1 MSSDRKAP
9 PGTEASNSPATAAGL
24 STRAQ
29 RDSFAWDAMRVI
41 LEGTSPLELPA
52 MAVADRAEA
61 YEFLVHYGFD
71 LNDAD
76 DRVEAWQIHDDALQF
91 IHRYL
96 LGDVTGTRRLEIPRE
111 VVQPEDLADLL
122 VLASLGAP
130 SDPPAS
136 QDARAPRRATAL
148 WACAVL
154 RVMHTIHHANRAFH
168 NENLNEIR
176 KQVLDPFRQV
186 LQVDELGCPVLLKG
200 SHRVQ
205 LEGAFFK
212 EDKSRDSIIL
222 KLLHKPNNVAQDIY
236 DWIGI
241 QFVTRT
247 PADALLVVRFLRMH
261 NLVTFA
267 NIVPGRSINNL
278 VDLAAF
284 RARYEESLVSRPDGD
299 AEDALRAAIDAGEL
313 TRSDSAV
320 HVNPFSGAE
329 YRSIQFTCR
338 QLIRIAHPARSIL
351 KALREHAG
359 EELAGPLLA
368 RMEQISMQKEIAFF
382 FPYEI
387 QILDY
392 ENYLKTRMGESS
404 HAAYKKRQLQ
414 AARRRVLQG
423 LI

>member
-1 MSSDRKAP
+1 MDNETLDPS
-9 PGTEASNSPATAAGL
+9 L
-24 STRAQ
+24 
-29 RDSFAWDAMRVI
+29 RDSFAWDTLRVI

-52 MAVADRAEA
+52 MAVTDRDEA
-61 YEFLVHYGFD
+61 REFLSHYGFD
-71 LNDAD
+71 LGDGD
-76 DRVEAWQIHDDALQF
+76 DCREVGQIHDEAVRF
-91 IHRYL
+91 IRNYL
-96 LGDVTGTRRLEIPRE
+96 LSTHASTAGLEIPRE
-111 VVQPEDLADLL
+111 VAEIAEPAALADLL
-122 VLASLGAP
+122 VMASSPHWGVVG
-130 SDPPAS
+130 
-136 QDARAPRRATAL
+136 R

-154 RVMHTIHHANRAFH
+154 RVMHTIHHANRAIH
-168 NENLNEIR
+168 NENLEEIR
-176 KQVLDPFRQV
+176 KQVLEPYRQC
-186 LQVDELGCPVLLKG
+186 LQVDELGCPVLQRG
-200 SHRVQ
+200 SSRVP
-205 LEGAFFK
+205 LEGVFFK

-247 PADALLVVRFLRMH
+247 PVDALLVTRFLRIH

-278 VDLAAF
+278 LDLDEF
-284 RARYEESLVSRPDGD
+284 RATFEE
-299 AEDALRAAIDAGEL
+299 LRATYRDHHDVEEL
-313 TRSDSAV
+313 LLLERLSSDTRDFAKLEATV
-320 HVNPFSGAE
+320 HTNPFSGAE

-338 QLIRIAHPARSIL
+338 QLIKIPHPARRPL
-351 KALREHAG
+351 ENMLRALREHTRDDVV
-359 EELAGPLLA
+359 GPLLEKIE
-368 RMEQISMQKEIAFF
+368 RIPIQKEIAFF

>member
-1 MSSDRKAP
+1 MEPDQAP
-9 PGTEASNSPATAAGL
+9 VEADA
-24 STRAQ
+24 ST
-29 RDSFAWDAMRVI
+29 RDSFAWDTIRVI

-52 MAVADRAEA
+52 MAVADRDEA
-61 YEFLVHYGFD
+61 QQFLRHYGFD
-71 LNDAD
+71 LDDANDRRA
-76 DRVEAWQIHDDALQF
+76 ALQIHEEAVAF
-91 IHRYL
+91 IRNFL
-96 LGDVTGTRRLEIPRE
+96 LSAHASTVSLEIPRE
-111 VVQPEDLADLL
+111 IAEPADLTDLL
-122 VLASLGAP
+122 VLASSAPPGPLG
-130 SDPPAS
+130 
-136 QDARAPRRATAL
+136 R

-168 NENLNEIR
+168 NENLGEIR
-176 KQVLDPFRQV
+176 KQVLDPFRHC
-186 LQVDELGCPVLLKG
+186 LQLDELGFPVLQKG
-200 SHRVQ
+200 DVRVP
-205 LEGAFFK
+205 LEGVFFK

-222 KLLHKPNNVAQDIY
+222 KLLHKPSNVAQDIY

-247 PADALLVVRFLRMH
+247 HIDALLVVCFLRLH

-278 VDLAAF
+278 VD
-284 RARYEESLVSRPDGD
+284 VSQ
-299 AEDALRAAIDAGEL
+299 LRAACEAMRTDGHTPLGVEEL
-313 TRSDSAV
+313 FGIENLLTDSREFSKTPSSV
-320 HVNPFSGAE
+320 RMNPFSGDE

-338 QLIRIAHPARSIL
+338 QLIKLPHPARRPLERVIETVRAHADPDVAS
-351 KALREHAG
+351 ALVSRIEAIPIQN
-359 EELAGPLLA
+359 E
-368 RMEQISMQKEIAFF
+368 MAFF

-423 LI
+423 LV

>member
-1 MSSDRKAP
+1 MDNQTDAC
-9 PGTEASNSPATAAGL
+9 L
-24 STRAQ
+24 C
-29 RDSFAWDAMRVI
+29 DSFAWDTIRVI

-52 MAVADRAEA
+52 MAVADRGEA
-61 YEFLVHYGFD
+61 REFLSHYGFD
-71 LNDAD
+71 LD
-76 DRVEAWQIHDDALQF
+76 DEGDCREAIQIHDEAVRF
-91 IHRYL
+91 VRNYL
-96 LGDVTGTRRLEIPRE
+96 LSTHASTAGLEIPRE
-111 VVQPEDLADLL
+111 VAEVAEPAALADLL
-122 VLASLGAP
+122 VLASSPDRGAV
-130 SDPPAS
+130 S
-136 QDARAPRRATAL
+136 R

-168 NENLNEIR
+168 NENLGEIR
-176 KQVLDPFRQV
+176 KQVLEPYRHC
-186 LQVDELGCPVLLKG
+186 LQVDELGCPVLQKG
-200 SHRVQ
+200 GTRVQ
-205 LEGAFFK
+205 LEGVFFK

-247 PADALLVVRFLRMH
+247 PVDALLVVRFLRNY

-278 VDLAAF
+278 LDLDAF
-284 RARYEESLVSRPDGD
+284 CGIYED
-299 AEDALRAAIDAGEL
+299 LRENYRDHHDMEEL
-313 TRSDSAV
+313 LLLERLSSETRDFSKLEAAV
-320 HVNPFSGAE
+320 HHNPFSGAE

-338 QLIRIAHPARSIL
+338 QLIKIPHPARRPL
-351 KALREHAG
+351 ENMLRALREHTRDDVV
-359 EELAGPLLA
+359 GPLLEKVE
-368 RMEQISMQKEIAFF
+368 RIPIQKEIAFF